1 MTTSRK
7 EALLHFFAGRSKRV
21 IRAGQVSAGKGLFQ
35 VAVEAGSDVLEAG
48 DVAVGAVGAPEVVR
62 LVGKRRNSL
71 RMTKRG
77 AREQG
82 EGGLLGDIPCD
93 RY

>member
-1 MTTSRK
+1 MAS
-7 EALLHFFAGRSKRV
+7 ASK
-21 IRAGQVSAGKGLFQ
+21 SLFQ

-48 DVAVGAVGAPEVVR
+48 DAAVGAVGAPEVVR

-71 RMTKRG
+71 RMSKRG
-77 AREQG
+77 APEQG
-82 EGGLLGDIPCD
+82 EGRLLGDIPCD